1 MALFSVRCCPIT
13 NTTWVLWKGAF
24 HICAK
29 YEQLAATL
37 RSEVRQILRQG
48 GSKLPSEAEIAGRYH
63 MSRQTVRHA
72 LKLLEEEGIIRR
84 RQGSG
89 SYIQNQELSD
99 DPRQIAVITTFPD
112 DYIFPTILHD
122 TQNSFS
128 QAGYST
134 LVFATEN
141 KVTREWEILTRL
153 LEQNISAVLVEGSRT
168 ALPTPNSDLYQQ
180 LHDRGTPNLFLH
192 GVYSNL
198 SGFPCLMDD
207 NFSGG
212 YQLAQYVLSK
222 GHRRIAGIFKSDDIQ
237 GPQRYHGVVSALRD
251 NGIAIRD
258 DGFFWYDSEARSV
271 LLRSHGS
278 DVLPEFVE
286 HRLGDAT
293 AVGVHRR
300 LFQSRSRYGSRRL
313 WAPAEKSRP
322 FQVLERVCRFVSG
335 TVCQSRCFPLWVNYL
350 AASTIRPEPPRLL

>member
-1 MALFSVRCCPIT
+1 MS
-13 NTTWVLWKGAF
+13 
-24 HICAK
+24 AK
-29 YEQLAATL
+29 YEQLAAIL

-72 LKLLEEEGIIRR
+72 LKLLEEDGIIRR

-89 SYIQNQELSD
+89 SYIQDQARSD
-99 DPRQIAVITTFPD
+99 DVRQIAVITTFLD

-141 KVTREWEILTRL
+141 KVSREREILIRL
-153 LEQNISAVLVEGSRT
+153 LEQNISAVLVEGSKT
-168 ALPTPNSDLYQQ
+168 ALPTPNSDLYQR
-180 LHDRGTPNLFLH
+180 LRDKGTPILFLH

-207 NFSGG
+207 NYGGG
-212 YQLAQYVLSK
+212 YQLAQYMLSK

-251 NGIAIRD
+251 NGVAIRD
-258 DGFFWYDSEARSV
+258 DSFFWYDSEARAA
-271 LLRSHGS
+271 LLRSRGS
-278 DVLPEFVE
+278 EILPEFVE
-286 HRLGDAT
+286 HRLGEASAVICYNDEIAHFLIQKLLDAGISVPG
-293 AVGVHRR
+293 AVAVASFDNSFYCQIGPVSITSLGHKASKTGKVAAAM
-300 LFQSRSRYGSRRL
+300 LLDILSGAHPQSRLLEWELLCRGS
-313 WAPAEKSRP
+313 A
-322 FQVLERVCRFVSG
+322 
-335 TVCQSRCFPLWVNYL
+335 
-350 AASTIRPEPPRLL
+350 